1 MTGPAETTNGQ
12 VFGHDLSSSRRN
24 GTKGVWPQFAHSRGR
39 RAKGLDRSHVAAHGK
54 EQHMAWYYCLTHLR
68 PEPDEGCANDMRMG
82 PYDSEEHAS
91 RAMDIARARNEAW
104 EAQEDD

>member
-1 MTGPAETTNGQ
+1 
-12 VFGHDLSSSRRN
+12 
-24 GTKGVWPQFAHSRGR
+24 
-39 RAKGLDRSHVAAHGK
+39 
-54 EQHMAWYYCLTHLR
+54 MAWYYCLTHLR

-104 EAQEDD
+104 EAQDEDS